1 MRPIDADVAI
11 KNLKEWLNQTGIIPK
26 DTSYYWEL
34 LGCIEDTPVVE
45 FPPVVRCKDCCYWK
59 DRKVGLLDGT
69 ERDYKPDEPQ
79 LVTLSVGTNIGS
91 HCTLHGFE
99 NESGS
104 WFWSNANDFCSRGR
118 RNGDSHD

>member
-45 FPPVVRCKDCCYWK
+45 FPPAVRCKDCKYREYECSIVGRHNDDFYCADGKKK
-59 DRKVGLLDGT
+59 DGQK
-69 ERDYKPDEPQ
+69 
-79 LVTLSVGTNIGS
+79 
-91 HCTLHGFE
+91 
-99 NESGS
+99 
-104 WFWSNANDFCSRGR
+104 
-118 RNGDSHD
+118 